1 MTKYEKAHQQKG
13 QEIVFF
19 IIYLDFMNNEFRYND
34 EQQQRHFLMKMC
46 PALQRK
52 IQEMPVSSINYHV
65 LIDYVQQ
72 LEGLKEYRLKT
83 EPAQS

>member
-1 MTKYEKAHQQKG
+1 
-13 QEIVFF
+13 
-19 IIYLDFMNNEFRYND
+19 MNNELEYND
-34 EQQQRHFLMKMC
+34 EQQQRHLLMKMH

-52 IQEMPVSSINYHV
+52 IQEMPVPPVDHHV

-83 EPAQS
+83 ELIQN

>member
-1 MTKYEKAHQQKG
+1 M
-13 QEIVFF
+13 
-19 IIYLDFMNNEFRYND
+19 DNELRYND

-52 IQEMPVSSINYHV
+52 IQEMPVPSVDHHA

-72 LEGLKEYRLKT
+72 LKGLEEYRLKA
-83 EPAQS
+83 ELIQS